1 MNIYDKIKKDR
12 MMISDTRKRS
22 LLGVILSE
30 IAIDGKGMDDKSAVQ
45 KLTQMRKGCTS
56 NIDLYKTKENSTNE
70 IRKEEAFIA
79 VINKYLPAEAQVDD
93 IKEAIDSLGIV
104 TPTMKDISK
113 VIKYLK
119 YNFEIVDGALV
130 KEILTKNE

>member
-30 IAIDGKGMDDKSAVQ
+30 IAIDGKGMDDKSAVK
-45 KLTQMRKGCTS
+45 KLAQMRKGCVN
-56 NIDLYKTKENSTNE
+56 NIDLYKTKENSINE

-79 VINKYLPAEAQVDD
+79 VINKYLPAEAQKDD
-93 IKEAIDSLGIV
+93 IKDVIESLGIV
-104 TPTMKDISK
+104 HATMKNMGQ
-113 VIKYLK
+113 VMGVLK
-119 YNFEIVDGALV
+119 QKFAVVDGNLV
-130 KEILTKNE
+130 KSVLMGG